1 MNFFWSSFFTEHHQ
15 ATASVSD
22 GLDVES
28 YFTNAPL
35 EKTIENTYITCLATV
50 KAYNF
55 EGTN

>member
-1 MNFFWSSFFTEHHQ
+1 MNFFWNSFFTEHHQ

-50 KAYNF
+50 KAYN
-55 EGTN
+55 